1 MSNATNIKINLNT
14 KPTEEVK
21 TEMDDIAAFN
31 ADLHLAEYMERV
43 ERGEL
48 TEEEKACR
56 EAIRNFI
63 GVK

>member
-1 MSNATNIKINLNT
+1 MADATNIKIN
-14 KPTEEVK
+14 VK
-21 TEMDDIAAFN
+21 KQSEDEMDDIAAFN

-43 ERGEL
+43 EKGEL